1 MFGYIESPYTVEKV
15 ADVPASNGRIQH
27 FEIRLTKDTPG
38 CPPQKPYIAL
48 EGKDANGRLVLDTLF
63 RYATREQLDT
73 DWVRLISGA
82 VVKND
87 ELDYVEMIVDH
98 HIGYSKDGGIAMY

>member
-38 CPPQKPYIAL
+38 
-48 EGKDANGRLVLDTLF
+48 
-63 RYATREQLDT
+63 
-73 DWVRLISGA
+73 
-82 VVKND
+82 
-87 ELDYVEMIVDH
+87 
-98 HIGYSKDGGIAMY
+98 